1 VSDATIW
8 GVTLESSITT
18 PEVSF
23 TIIYDVYS
31 TGITYDARNMFLV
44 QATEWSISECPTLT
58 VDSWPYLQSRT
69 RIKGLAGV
77 IRSSLFALIVVDDDE
92 NFLTSTRQ
100 GLVFAASTD
109 FVRNFRLSRFVVSN
123 FRSEPVASFWEL
135 SGSTPLYLF
144 NFYLSPSYPKATQ

>member
-1 VSDATIW
+1 M
-8 GVTLESSITT
+8 
-18 PEVSF
+18 F
-23 TIIYDVYS
+23 TVQAS
-31 TGITYDARNMFLV
+31 LMTLV

-58 VDSWPYLQSRT
+58 VDSWPHLQCRT

-77 IRSSLFALIVVDDDE
+77 KRSSLFALIVVDDDE

-135 SGSTPLYLF
+135 SGSTPLSHF
-144 NFYLSPSYPKATQ
+144 NSFAIFYLRPSSPKETL